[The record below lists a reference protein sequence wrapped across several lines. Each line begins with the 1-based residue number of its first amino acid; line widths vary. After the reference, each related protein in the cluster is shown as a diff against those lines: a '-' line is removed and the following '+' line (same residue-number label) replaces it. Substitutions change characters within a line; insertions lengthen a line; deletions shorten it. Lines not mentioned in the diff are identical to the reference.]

1 MLITRSF
8 PIGNA
13 KGNYRYS
20 LLFHGY
26 MSVLKVV
33 RVLGSFL
40 WNQEATYLEWY
51 IYVHKELGMYID
63 TIIYLFTN

>member
-1 MLITRSF
+1 
-8 PIGNA
+8 
-13 KGNYRYS
+13 
-20 LLFHGY
+20 

-40 WNQEATYLEWY
+40 WNQEATHLEWY